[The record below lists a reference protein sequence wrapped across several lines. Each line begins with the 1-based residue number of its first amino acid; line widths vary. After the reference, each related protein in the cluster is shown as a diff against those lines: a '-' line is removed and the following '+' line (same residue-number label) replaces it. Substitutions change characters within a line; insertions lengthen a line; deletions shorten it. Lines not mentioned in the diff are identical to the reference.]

1 MHDASPPEP
10 RYPDNRGRLAKAD
23 GLAKDFPKV
32 QVESREEWRAWLRTN
47 HESAESIWLVTF
59 KKASGKPH
67 VPYDAVV
74 EEALCF
80 GWIDSLPRKLD
91 EGRTM
96 LLLSPRKP
104 GSAWSKANRDRVERM
119 NAAGKMR
126 PAGLRK
132 IEQSKA
138 DGSWTFLDEVEA
150 LVIPDDLA
158 AALAE
163 HEGAEENFAAFPPS
177 SKRGI
182 LEWIKQAKR
191 PETRSKRVRQTAE
204 LDSRNIRANQY
215 RK

>member
-1 MHDASPPEP
+1 M
-10 RYPDNRGRLAKAD
+10 KAEK
-23 GLAKDFPKV
+23 LAKDFLKV
-32 QVESREEWRAWLRTN
+32 QVESREEWRAWLEKE
-47 HESAESIWLVTF
+47 HDSAESIWLVTF

-80 GWIDSLPRKLD
+80 GWIDGLPRKLD
-91 EGRTM
+91 DERSM
-96 LLLSPRKP
+96 LLVSPRKP
-104 GSAWSKANRDRVERM
+104 GSAWSKANKERVERM
-119 NAAGKMR
+119 TAVGKMH

-138 DGSWTFLDEVEA
+138 DGSWTFLDDVEA
-150 LVIPDDLA
+150 LIVPDDLA

-163 HEGAEENFAAFPPS
+163 HENAEENFAAFPPS

-191 PETRSKRVRQTAE
+191 AETRSKRIRETAE
-204 LDSRNIRANQY
+204 LASRNIRANQY

>member
-1 MHDASPPEP
+1 M
-10 RYPDNRGRLAKAD
+10 
-23 GLAKDFPKV
+23 AKDFPKV
-32 QVESREEWRAWLRTN
+32 QVESRKEWRAWLEAN

-59 KKASGKPH
+59 KKTSGKLH
-67 VPYDAVV
+67 VSYDAVV

-91 EGRTM
+91 DERSM

-104 GSAWSKANRDRVERM
+104 GSAWSKVNKDRVERM
-119 NAAGKMR
+119 AAAGKMH

-138 DGSWTFLDEVEA
+138 DGSWTFLDDVEA

-163 HEGAEENFAAFPPS
+163 YEDAEENFMAFPPS
-177 SKRGI
+177 TKRGI

-191 PETRSKRVRQTAE
+191 PETRSKRIRETAE
-204 LDSRNIRANQY
+204 LASRNVRANQY